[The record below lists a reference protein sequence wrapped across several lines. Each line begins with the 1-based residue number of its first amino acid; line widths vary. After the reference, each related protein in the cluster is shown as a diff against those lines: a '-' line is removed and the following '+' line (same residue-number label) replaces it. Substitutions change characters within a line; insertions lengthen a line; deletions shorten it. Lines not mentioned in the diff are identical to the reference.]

1 MGFDAADF
9 IAATPCSGG
18 LSIISFIWQ
27 LAIVLQ
33 AWRATPAEVHVPR
46 ERSNAFLGSGG
57 PVGAQ
62 LSYDGVAQCVLYA
75 NQRRA
80 PRQIVSGAAG
90 AGPALNRQ
98 PSSRPA
104 SRANG
109 A

>member
-1 MGFDAADF
+1 MGFDAAGI
-9 IAATPCSGG
+9 IATAAWSGA
-18 LSIISFIWQ
+18 LSIISFMWQ

-62 LSYDGVAQCVLYA
+62 LSYDGVAQCLLY
-75 NQRRA
+75 QRRA
-80 PRQIVSGAAG
+80 PRQIVSEAAG

-98 PSSRPA
+98 PSSQPA
-104 SRANG
+104 SQANG